1 MTREPTSG
9 HAASFPAG
17 DARVSWGELPNTFEF
32 VSFQSGIG
40 DNQAFICR
48 ETGKIYWR
56 SADPPLDEYEE
67 LPDDI
72 EDEEKY
78 LPVPDKRELDLGK
91 PLVLDFAREFLPDDL
106 DYIRDMFRRRGA
118 YGQFKALL
126 GRRNAVKLWQDFEN
140 KAAER
145 ALRDWCKVNCVALA
159 D

>member
-1 MTREPTSG
+1 MGQHPSDETG
-9 HAASFPAG
+9 APAG
-17 DARVSWGELPNTFEF
+17 AARVSWRELLDAFEF
-32 VSFQSGIG
+32 VSFQSDIG
-40 DNQAFICR
+40 DNEAFICK
-48 ETGKIYWR
+48 ETGKIHWR
-56 SADPPLDEYEE
+56 FADPPLDEEEE
-67 LPDDI
+67 LPHDI

-91 PLVLDFAREFLPDDL
+91 QLVLAFAREFLPDEF

-126 GRRNAVKLWQDFEN
+126 ARKNAIDAWHDFEN

-145 ALRDWCKVNCVALA
+145 ALREWCEENSLTLT

>member
-1 MTREPTSG
+1 MSDEQNL
-9 HAASFPAG
+9 G
-17 DARVSWGELPNTFEF
+17 DATGAPAAGTRVSWRELLDAFEC

-40 DNQAFICR
+40 DNHGYICR

-56 SADPPLDEYEE
+56 FADPPLDEDEQ

-72 EDEEKY
+72 DDEEKY

-91 PLVLDFAREFLPDDL
+91 PLVLAFARDFLPDDF

-126 GRRNAVKLWQDFEN
+126 ARRNAINLWHDFEN

-145 ALRDWCKVNCVALA
+145 ALREWCKVNSIALA